1 MSYMQG
7 DNYIWHDGENLHLW
21 VADGKDGWDQSV
33 WYTGITGKELSDE
46 DEGDSDERA
55 SGVMIPE
62 SVLDEFVVM
71 RFAEMIQERKTR
83 KAVQRAISKWSGNGG
98 CLALKK
104 CAEQLDVAL
113 AQLEDNAPDESQ

>member
-1 MSYMQG
+1 MSYMRG

-33 WYTGITGKELSDE
+33 WYTGVTGKELSDE
-46 DEGDSDERA
+46 DESDPDVKA

-62 SVLDEFVVM
+62 SALDEFVVM
-71 RFAEMIQERKTR
+71 RLAEIILARKAR
-83 KAVQRAISKWSGNGG
+83 KAVQRAISKWDGNGG

-104 CAEQLDVAL
+104 CAEQLDAVL
-113 AQLEDNAPDESQ
+113 AGLEDYASEKV